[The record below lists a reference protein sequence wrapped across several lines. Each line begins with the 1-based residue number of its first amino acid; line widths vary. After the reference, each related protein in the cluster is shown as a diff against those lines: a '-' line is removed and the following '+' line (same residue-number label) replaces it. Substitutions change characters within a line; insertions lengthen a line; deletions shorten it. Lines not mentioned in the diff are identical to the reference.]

1 MYMEDEQ
8 DYIMRM
14 IRQMVRA
21 LVSVI
26 LGKKYQ
32 MAEFPNENKYEVS
45 GTPLEDYLRM
55 IDEGLINE
63 AENLILEKTDYSS
76 KEDIS
81 ALLIFY
87 DYISQKEE
95 SFLEKN
101 NYSAEEVLE
110 GLKAI
115 ASETGLGDIGTILVN
130 EYSGE

>member
-21 LVSVI
+21 LVSVL

>member
-1 MYMEDEQ
+1 MTEKASWKHTDN
-8 DYIMRM
+8 
-14 IRQMVRA
+14 
-21 LVSVI
+21 SN
-26 LGKKYQ
+26 KKCNNDDQY
-32 MAEFPNENKYEVS
+32 
-45 GTPLEDYLRM
+45 
-55 IDEGLINE
+55 
-63 AENLILEKTDYSS
+63 YSS

-87 DYISQKEE
+87 DYISQKDE

>member
-1 MYMEDEQ
+1 MYLEDEQ

-21 LVSVI
+21 LFSVI

-32 MAEFPNENKYEVS
+32 MVEFPDENKYNVS
-45 GTPLEDYLRM
+45 GKPLEDYLQM
-55 IDEGLINE
+55 IDNGLINE
-63 AENLILEKTDYSS
+63 SENMILEKIDYGN
-76 KEDIS
+76 KEDIA

-87 DYISQKEE
+87 DHISQKEE
-95 SFLEKN
+95 SFLEGN

-115 ASETGLGDIGTILVN
+115 ASETGLGEIGTFLIN
-130 EYSGE
+130 KYSEE

>member
-1 MYMEDEQ
+1 M
-8 DYIMRM
+8 
-14 IRQMVRA
+14 
-21 LVSVI
+21 
-26 LGKKYQ
+26 
-32 MAEFPNENKYEVS
+32 
-45 GTPLEDYLRM
+45 EDYLRM

-115 ASETGLGDIGTILVN
+115 ASEAGLGDIGTILVN

>member
-21 LVSVI
+21 LVSVL

-87 DYISQKEE
+87 DYISQKDE

>member
-21 LVSVI
+21 LVSVL

-115 ASETGLGDIGTILVN
+115 ASEAGLGDIGTILVN